1 MDARTL
7 LLAVSMTISMVM
19 SVHGQ
24 IFVGQRA
31 VAESRNFRVFATSQ
45 SLANEVLQT
54 AEKSRRELALHW
66 LGKELP
72 PWSRQ
77 CPIQVETGPRMLAS
91 GETKYS
97 LGGGHVTDFQMTVRG
112 TPERILDSVLPHEIT
127 HTIMASYFAPLGKPV
142 PRWADEGA
150 CTTVEH
156 AAERS
161 KHDHMLVQFLSEGRG
176 IPFATLFTLEDYPRD
191 FMPLYAQGYSL
202 SCFLIAQGGP
212 QRFIQFLERGM
223 QTDDWVKAIDEFYE
237 YPRLGK
243 LQTAWNN
250 WVRDGGGQVAQYTAV
265 SLGYSKSAI
274 AMTNGNGSDSNDVQ
288 LASATQPLVA
298 VANNALP
305 TRSDVAVGQ
314 PAIANNAA
322 SHSVLGNAPAS
333 GINGNGVA
341 NNTMNRSGGG
351 YYLQQFQREQ
361 QRSSTGNNSVAS
373 NNPSAPFVPSAQPQQ
388 LSEGAVP
395 RVVSQPAPFQTFGGN
410 PILR

>member
-19 SVHGQ
+19 SVHAQ
-24 IFVGQRA
+24 VFVGQRA

-54 AEKSRRELALHW
+54 AENNRRELALHW

-77 CPIQVETGPRMLAS
+77 CPIHVETGPRMLAS

-127 HTIMASYFAPLGKPV
+127 HTIMASYFARLGKPV

-156 AAERS
+156 SAERS

-191 FMPLYAQGYSL
+191 YMPLYAQGYSL

-250 WVRDGGGQVAQYTAV
+250 WVRDGGGQVAQYTAT

-274 AMTNGNGSDSNDVQ
+274 AMASSNGSAAGDVQ

-298 VANNALP
+298 VANNTLP
-305 TRSDVAVGQ
+305 TRADVQVSQ
-314 PAIANNAA
+314 PAIANNLANN
-322 SHSVLGNAPAS
+322 VPANVS
-333 GINGNGVA
+333 GNGMTTAA
-341 NNTMNRSGGG
+341 NNTVSRSGGS

-361 QRSSTGNNSVAS
+361 QRSGAGNGTVAA
-373 NNPSAPFVPSAQPQQ
+373 NNASAPFVPSVQPQ
-388 LSEGAVP
+388 LPTTDGAVP
-395 RVVSQPAPFQTFGGN
+395 HVVSQPAPFQSFGGG